1 MQVGIV
7 WDTTLD
13 GKVKAGD
20 QIIAI
25 DEISY
30 ENIDVCDL
38 ITKESTNS
46 KEKIT
51 LTTKNQAREI
61 QKTIIEKNNCRYVF
75 VILLFDSIEWVRT
88 GLDAREFAIYSPLIL
103 PR

>member
-13 GKVKAGD
+13 DKVKAGD
-20 QIIAI
+20 QIIAT

-61 QKTIIEKNNCRYVF
+61 QKTIIEKK
-75 VILLFDSIEWVRT
+75 
-88 GLDAREFAIYSPLIL
+88 
-103 PR
+103 

>member
-61 QKTIIEKNNCRYVF
+61 QKTIIEKK
-75 VILLFDSIEWVRT
+75 
-88 GLDAREFAIYSPLIL
+88 
-103 PR
+103 